1 MSNEVTSAPSICMV
15 LSTLTLALLRRAA
28 EFVPVAS
35 APEPMATASVTA
47 AAPNPTTVVIVDALD
62 RASTSAFSGAAIE
75 HRQCGRLSRASQ
87 MSGFFVSL
95 FWCIFLRFS
104 SCEISH

>member
-62 RASTSAFSGAAIE
+62 RASTSAFSRGGNRTPAVWSTEPRFANVRIFRE
-75 HRQCGRLSRASQ
+75 LILVY
-87 MSGFFVSL
+87 FFTMFEL
-95 FWCIFLRFS
+95 
-104 SCEISH
+104 

>member
-15 LSTLTLALLRRAA
+15 LSAVTLALLRRAA

-62 RASTSAFSGAAIE
+62 RASTSAFSRAVLEQG
-75 HRQCGRLSRASQ
+75 RCGWLSRASQ
-87 MSGFFVSL
+87 MSGFFVNL
-95 FWCIFLRFS
+95 LWCIFVMFEL
-104 SCEISH
+104 